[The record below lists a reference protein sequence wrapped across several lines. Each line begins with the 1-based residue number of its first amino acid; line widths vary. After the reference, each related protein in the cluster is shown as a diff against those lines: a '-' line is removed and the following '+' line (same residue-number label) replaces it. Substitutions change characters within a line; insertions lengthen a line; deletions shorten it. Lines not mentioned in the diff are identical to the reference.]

1 MPKYCTISPNV
12 LNEQV
17 GHQLFLSC
25 CNARAGSPCDTLI
38 SVDHTKIYSCCIS
51 ARWENMI
58 CYQQELPKN
67 FITCRDNQCVGTLY
81 LSESHQPKH
90 CTTPQNVNACTCLP
104 AHPPQ
109 LRHRGETL
117 ALPSGVNLS
126 SGSSTTLTP
135 TQDGWRLL
143 WDGLLWGSFWY
154 WS

>member
-1 MPKYCTISPNV
+1 MPKYCTISSNV

-17 GHQLFLSC
+17 GHQFFWSC
-25 CNARAGSPCDTLI
+25 HNVRAVSPCDTLVL
-38 SVDHTKIYSCCIS
+38 VDHTKIYSCCIS

-67 FITCRDNQCVGTLY
+67 FITCRDNQCTGPIFEWV
-81 LSESHQPKH
+81 
-90 CTTPQNVNACTCLP
+90 TPAKALH
-104 AHPPQ
+104 HPPKCECMH
-109 LRHRGETL
+109 LLAGASTPIHGETL
-117 ALPSGVNLS
+117 AFPSGVNPS